1 MSSPAAIHLARANK
15 AARLLVEATS
25 QEEAGL
31 LLEAGFAELQA
42 AVAAAPAALAERVQR
57 VVNDI
62 AGQMLRAVHP
72 GARAEAVEAAR
83 A

>member
-1 MSSPAAIHLARANK
+1 MSRDLSTHLARANK
-15 AARLLVEATS
+15 AAHLLMEASS

-42 AVAAAPAALAERVQR
+42 AVAAAPTALAERVQQ

-62 AGQMLRAVHP
+62 AGRLLQAVNP
-72 GARAEAVEAAR
+72 SVLVEAVESAR

>member
-1 MSSPAAIHLARANK
+1 MSPTVSTHLARANK
-15 AARLLVEATS
+15 AARLLVEASS

-42 AVAAAPAALAERVQR
+42 AVAAAPTAVAERVQQ

-62 AGQMLRAVHP
+62 AGRLLQAVNP
-72 GARAEAVEAAR
+72 GVLAEAVEAAR

>member
-1 MSSPAAIHLARANK
+1 MSPVASHLARANK
-15 AARLLVEATS
+15 AARLLLEASS
-25 QEEAGL
+25 QEEAGM

-42 AVAAAPAALAERVQR
+42 AVAAAPVALAERVQR

-62 AGQMLRAVHP
+62 AGQMLQVVHP
-72 GARAEAVEAAR
+72 GALAEAVDAAQ

>member
-72 GARAEAVEAAR
+72 GALAEAVEAAR